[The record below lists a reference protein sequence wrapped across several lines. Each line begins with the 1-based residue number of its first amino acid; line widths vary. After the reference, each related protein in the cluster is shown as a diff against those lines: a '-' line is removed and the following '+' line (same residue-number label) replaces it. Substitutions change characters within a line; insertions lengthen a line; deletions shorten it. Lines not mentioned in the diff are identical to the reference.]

1 MPIYKADGKKDGLQ
15 KYNVRVNYTDS
26 GGKARQLTRTAYG
39 LEQAKDLERKLS
51 AEQKGKG
58 DVPVKKMMVQQLF
71 DEYTADKQYKVRQA
85 SLEKCKDTMELYIL
99 PTFKGV
105 RIDRLNTAILQDWKQ
120 DMEQRLALKGKREK
134 LSLRTKQHIY
144 DCFNAMLNYAFKME
158 YLPRNP
164 LKVVGNF
171 VDVSSVKKEMQYYTA
186 QEFKRFIGAAREI
199 AEVRETTHRD
209 LSEWDY
215 YVFFNIAFYT
225 GLRKGEIHALKW
237 SDLTATH
244 LSVKRSV
251 KQIRKGEDRETPPKN
266 KSSYRSLQMPLQLIQ
281 VLDEH
286 KKRQATLKGFS
297 DDFRVC
303 GGGAH
308 IRDGTINHRNE
319 LYAETAGL
327 PRIRLHDF
335 RHSHVSVLAN
345 EGINIQ
351 EIARRLGHSKIEMT
365 WNTYSHLYPREE
377 ERAVDILNRI

>member
-1 MPIYKADGKKDGLQ
+1 
-15 KYNVRVNYTDS
+15 
-26 GGKARQLTRTAYG
+26 
-39 LEQAKDLERKLS
+39 
-51 AEQKGKG
+51 
-58 DVPVKKMMVQQLF
+58 
-71 DEYTADKQYKVRQA
+71 
-85 SLEKCKDTMELYIL
+85 
-99 PTFKGV
+99 
-105 RIDRLNTAILQDWKQ
+105 
-120 DMEQRLALKGKREK
+120 
-134 LSLRTKQHIY
+134 
-144 DCFNAMLNYAFKME
+144 
-158 YLPRNP
+158 
-164 LKVVGNF
+164 
-171 VDVSSVKKEMQYYTA
+171 
-186 QEFKRFIGAAREI
+186 
-199 AEVRETTHRD
+199 
-209 LSEWDY
+209 
-215 YVFFNIAFYT
+215 
-225 GLRKGEIHALKW
+225 
-237 SDLTATH
+237 TATH

-266 KSSYRSLQMPLQLIQ
+266 KSSYRSLQMPLPLIQ